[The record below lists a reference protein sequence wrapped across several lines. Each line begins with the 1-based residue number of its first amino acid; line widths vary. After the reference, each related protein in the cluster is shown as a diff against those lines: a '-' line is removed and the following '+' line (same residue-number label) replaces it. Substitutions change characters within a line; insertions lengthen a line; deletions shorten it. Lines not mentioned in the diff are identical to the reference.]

1 MKRLLTPAGSLPLAL
16 LLHAGLV
23 NAEQPFTA
31 QELERRP
38 QVSDCRIFEFT
49 CATCGHI
56 TDSEQWDEN
65 NRLISDVE
73 ACDKQRAEQSVINK
87 TPPRD

>member
-1 MKRLLTPAGSLPLAL
+1 MKPSLTLRNSIPLAL

-23 NAEQPFTA
+23 SAEQPFTA
-31 QELERRP
+31 HELERRP
-38 QVSDCRIFEFT
+38 HIADCRIFEFT

-56 TDSEQWDEN
+56 TDSEQWDEQ

-73 ACDKQRAEQSVINK
+73 ACEKQRAEQSAINK
-87 TPPRD
+87 TPSGD

>member
-1 MKRLLTPAGSLPLAL
+1 MKQLLIPSGALPLAL

-23 NAEQPFTA
+23 DAEQPFVA

-56 TDSEQWDEN
+56 TDDEQWDEK

-73 ACDKQRAEQSVINK
+73 ACAKQQAEQSVTDK
-87 TPPRD
+87 TLPDD

>member
-1 MKRLLTPAGSLPLAL
+1 MKRSISRSGSLPLAL

-23 NAEQPFTA
+23 SAEQPFTT

-38 QVSDCRIFEFT
+38 QVADCRIFEFT

-56 TDSEQWDEN
+56 TDSEQWDEQ

-73 ACDKQRAEQSVINK
+73 ACEKQRAEQSAIRK
-87 TPPRD
+87 TPPID

>member
-1 MKRLLTPAGSLPLAL
+1 MKPSFTHRSSIPLAL

-23 NAEQPFTA
+23 SAEQPFTA
-31 QELERRP
+31 HELERRP
-38 QVSDCRIFEFT
+38 QVADCRIFEFT

-56 TDSEQWDEN
+56 TDSEQWDKR

-73 ACDKQRAEQSVINK
+73 ACEKKHAEQSAINK
-87 TPPRD
+87 TPPND

>member
-1 MKRLLTPAGSLPLAL
+1 LSRSGSLPLTL

-23 NAEQPFTA
+23 SAEQPFTA

-38 QVSDCRIFEFT
+38 QVADCRIFEFT

-56 TDSEQWDEN
+56 TDSDQWDEQ

-73 ACDKQRAEQSVINK
+73 ACEKQRADQSVINK
-87 TPPRD
+87 TTSTK

>member
-1 MKRLLTPAGSLPLAL
+1 MKLPLSRSGTLPLAL
-16 LLHAGLV
+16 LLHTGLV
-23 NAEQPFTA
+23 SAEQPFTV

-38 QVSDCRIFEFT
+38 QVTDCRILEFT

-56 TDSEQWDEN
+56 TDSEQWDEQ

-73 ACDKQRAEQSVINK
+73 ACKKQRAEQYAIDKAPSTK
-87 TPPRD
+87 